1 MMQSQNQLGA
11 IRGAPP
17 VREEYGAGLISHG
30 VPFQLSAESGVLLG
44 RMKRHAPH
52 GSVPSGRLPVDA
64 RRFTLRRARKSAY
77 EVFANEEQL
86 ESAEALDDAL
96 VLLGGHMMI
105 HVAEHAPEFVFV
117 HAGVVAWGPRAL
129 LLPGASHAG
138 KSTLVAELVR
148 AGATYYSDEFAL
160 LDSEGKVHPFTR
172 DIRMRRPGDSNQV
185 PLPLKQL
192 DGRSGTGPLL
202 VSMVVFAEFAEH
214 ARWAPEVMTPGRAVL
229 ELLLHSTPVQ
239 RTPDRT
245 LATLSAM
252 MRHARAW
259 RSQRG
264 EAAVAAR
271 SLLAALATGGP
282 PL

>member
-1 MMQSQNQLGA
+1 M
-11 IRGAPP
+11 
-17 VREEYGAGLISHG
+17 
-30 VPFQLSAESGVLLG
+30 
-44 RMKRHAPH
+44 
-52 GSVPSGRLPVDA
+52 
-64 RRFTLRRARKSAY
+64 
-77 EVFANEEQL
+77 L
-86 ESAEALDDAL
+86 ENGEALDDAL

-105 HVAEHAPEFVFV
+105 HVAEHAPEYVFL
-117 HAGVVAWGPRAL
+117 HAGVVAWEQRAL

-160 LDSEGKVHPFTR
+160 LDSEGRVHPFTR
-172 DIRMRRPGDSNQV
+172 DIRMRRPGAPDQV

-192 DGRSGTGPLL
+192 DGRSGTGPIP
-202 VSMVVFAEFAEH
+202 VAMVVFAEFAEH
-214 ARWAPEVMTPGRAVL
+214 AQWTPEPVTPGRAVL
-229 ELLLHSTPVQ
+229 EMLLHSTPVQ

-271 SLLAALATGGP
+271 SLLTALATGGP
-282 PL
+282 PV